1 MNFKICLLL
10 TCCILL
16 QVVSSSVIKLEGTN
30 TQISQANGIP
40 HDFKVDSE
48 HFQKIGSKLYYI
60 EKSERVN
67 YFTAL
72 TKCNKM
78 GGNLVNLRSLEE
90 IRALE
95 NKLKLDERYWV
106 DLTNFS
112 DGKFRSLVTGELKG
126 QYPLWNDGEPNNAR
140 QNEHCQ
146 PIERTGAKLLGGSFV
161 LCPQARPSPLPREPN
176 PKLQSVKMHQLIL
189 MRFNSSARD
198 ARKRFPSFQTSPSYN
213 SIELPSTFLANSSGQ
228 ELSRTA
234 RRCILM
240 MPANSSLNPS
250 CCLCLLVL
258 AWQRHC

>member
-16 QVVSSSVIKLEGTN
+16 QVVSSSAIKLEGTN

-48 HFQKIGSKLYYI
+48 PFQKIGSKLYYI

-140 QNEHCQ
+140 QNEHCAHAHFTNRGEAQ
-146 PIERTGAKLLGGSFV
+146 S
-161 LCPQARPSPLPREPN
+161 PSPSQSPARRTEPEIAVSEDAPTDFN
-176 PKLQSVKMHQLIL
+176 AIQQLCT
-189 MRFNSSARD
+189 RCQ
-198 ARKRFPSFQTSPSYN
+198 ARKRFPSFQTGPSYN
-213 SIELPSTFLANSSGQ
+213 SIELPSTFLANASGQ

-250 CCLCLLVL
+250 CCLCLLVV
-258 AWQRHC
+258 AWQLHC